1 VPGSHLGGVKC
12 GGGVRHDSRSRC
24 LQRRRRGLCPPPRR
38 RLDIFVPRNEFG
50 EKAEKLTGR
59 RVGVIWLERGSSL
72 DATNRAS
79 PHLHT
84 RASPPLAPHARRR
97 FLGPSQRSAERRAVR
112 RRRHVLRAARRPR
125 PGRRQRPRP
134 ARGGVG
140 NPRAPPRGRRRRR
153 RALAARRARGARVD
167 RDGVRRTTGMD
178 GGPLDV
184 LPIALRGD
192 RPPVRPATRAA
203 ISTTLFGF
211 FSDGRVVA
219 FYRSR
224 QTH

>member
-1 VPGSHLGGVKC
+1 MHRGGDACRDRTSEVLKVAVGLGMTLDRGVFSAGGAGFVHRRADGSIF
-12 GGGVRHDSRSRC
+12 S
-24 LQRRRRGLCPPPRR
+24 CP
-38 RLDIFVPRNEFG
+38 ETSSG
-50 EKAEKLTGR
+50 EKADYANQF
-59 RVGVIWLERGSSL
+59 VQL
-72 DATNRAS
+72 DPTNRGA
-79 PHLHT
+79 PLHT
-84 RASPPLAPHARRR
+84 ARLPPLAPHARRR
-97 FLGPSQRSAERRAVR
+97 FLGPSPRPAERRAVR
-112 RRRHVLRAARRPR
+112 RRRRVPHPARRPR
-125 PGRRQRPRP
+125 PGRRQRPRA

-140 NPRAPPRGRRRRR
+140 VRAPPPRGRARRR
-153 RALAARRARGARVD
+153 RAPAARRARGARVD

>member
-1 VPGSHLGGVKC
+1 M
-12 GGGVRHDSRSRC
+12 
-24 LQRRRRGLCPPPRR
+24 
-38 RLDIFVPRNEFG
+38 
-50 EKAEKLTGR
+50 
-59 RVGVIWLERGSSL
+59 IWLERGSSL
-72 DATNRAS
+72 DPTNRAA

-112 RRRHVLRAARRPR
+112 RRRRVLRAARRPR
-125 PGRRQRPRP
+125 PGRRQRP

-140 NPRAPPRGRRRRR
+140 DPKPPPRGRRRRR
-153 RALAARRARGARVD
+153 RTPAARRSRGARVD